1 MSACLLGVRCNHRGA
16 ASPRD
21 SVEAL
26 ADRYHLIAV
35 CPEVEGGLPV
45 PRPAA
50 ERSADGSVRT
60 VDGHDVTA
68 EYRAGAEV
76 AVAVA
81 TASGV
86 VAAVM
91 KARSPSCGSAQVYD
105 GTFTRTLVP
114 GEGVTAVA
122 LRAAGFEVVSEEDV
136 ADGWLPG
143 RMG

>member
-1 MSACLLGVRCNHRGA
+1 M
-16 ASPRD
+16 
-21 SVEAL
+21 
-26 ADRYHLIAV
+26 
-35 CPEVEGGLPV
+35 